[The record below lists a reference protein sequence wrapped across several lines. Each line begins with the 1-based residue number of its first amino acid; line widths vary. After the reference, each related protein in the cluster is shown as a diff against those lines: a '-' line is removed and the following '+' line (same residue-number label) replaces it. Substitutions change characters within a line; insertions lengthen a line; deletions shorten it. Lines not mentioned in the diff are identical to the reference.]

1 MKVTVVQMNSSAVK
15 EDNLRQAESL
25 VREAVAADAPDL
37 VALPEMFA
45 CLSAEPEILQA
56 SAEVISESAT
66 VAAFSALAKE
76 LQTGIHIGSLIEKE
90 DDQYYNSTVAL
101 DAAGEIVAR
110 YRKMHLFD
118 ITLPDGT
125 EANESASLG
134 RGQEVVTY
142 KTHGITVGCAICYD
156 LRFPEL
162 FRKLR
167 DLDSQLI
174 MTPAAF
180 TFQTGSAHWDLLVR
194 NRAIKWSTKSGS
206 KEQKSLFHRFGLGKD
221 CVLNSTLGACGSR
234 PCKSAI
240 ETR

>member
-1 MKVTVVQMNSSAVK
+1 MI
-15 EDNLRQAESL
+15 E
-25 VREAVAADAPDL
+25 REG
-37 VALPEMFA
+37 EQF
-45 CLSAEPEILQA
+45 
-56 SAEVISESAT
+56 
-66 VAAFSALAKE
+66 
-76 LQTGIHIGSLIEKE
+76 
-90 DDQYYNSTVAL
+90 YNTSVAL
-101 DAAGEIVAR
+101 DASGKILAR

-134 RGQEVVTY
+134 RGEEVVTY
-142 KTHGITVGCAICYD
+142 NTNDITVGCAICYD

-194 NRAIKWSTKSGS
+194 NRAIETQCYVAAPAQIFSFDEGRHSTWGHAMIVDPWGQVVAQVPNKIGWATA
-206 KEQKSLFHRFGLGKD
+206 
-221 CVLNSTLGACGSR
+221 TLDMDWLQQVRA
-234 PCKSAI
+234 
-240 ETR
+240 